1 MASLATN
8 DLLRAHPAL
17 FDRVRLAIMAHLSLA
32 KKAVDFTSLLTELQ
46 LTRGNLSTHMKKL
59 EEDGLVRIDK
69 NFVGRKPRTTYLCT
83 NKGRKAVQTY
93 LTAVEAVLKSS
104 L

>member
-1 MASLATN
+1 MATN

-17 FDRVRLAIMAHLSLA
+17 FDRVRLGIIAHHTIE

-69 NFVGRKPRTTYLCT
+69 NFVGRNPRTTYLCT
-83 NKGRKAVQTY
+83 NKGRKAVQAY